1 MSEIAI
7 PAEEYVATSSLKV
20 DGKNPNK
27 LNKKGMERLKK
38 SITKFGFIV
47 PIITNKDLLI
57 ADGEQRWNAAKELG
71 MPKVKVIRLP
81 VAEVDRHLIRQVMN
95 KLRGEHDEL
104 LDAEEFKSII
114 EDGGEEDLKFL
125 LNLTDSGLDN
135 YMKKLGDEEADG
147 FQAPDLTDVETTIT
161 VGDIIQLGAHRLM
174 CGDSTNSE
182 HVAALLNGATPIAMV
197 TDPPYGVEYDPTWR
211 NPHNMKSKFH
221 LPAVAVGKV
230 NNDDTIDWKKAF
242 ELFPGDV
249 AYVWH
254 AGKYAAAFSDSLTA
268 AGFIM
273 VSQIIWAKPSIV
285 FSRGDYH
292 WKHEPCW
299 YAVRKGRKHN
309 WQGSRTENTVWE
321 IAGMNPMGRSSD
333 KDDARTGHGTQKPLE
348 CMKRPILNNTAK
360 NEGVYD
366 PFLGSGTTLIAAE
379 QTTRTCYAMELN
391 PAYCEISA
399 RRWEQL
405 TGKKR
410 ELIKNS
416 KTGETPP

>member
-95 KLRGEHDEL
+95 KLRGEHDDL
-104 LDAEEFKSII
+104 LDAEEFQTII
-114 EDGGEEDLKFL
+114 NDGGEEDLKYF
-125 LNLTDSGLDN
+125 LNLTDSGLDK
-135 YMKKLGDEEADG
+135 YLRKLREEEADNDS
-147 FQAPDLTDVETTIT
+147 FDIANIQTEIKH
-161 VGDIIQLGAHRLM
+161 GDIIQLGEHRLM
-174 CGDSTNSE
+174 CGDSTNPE
-182 HVAALLNGATPIAMV
+182 EVTALLAGAVPIVMV
-197 TDPPYGVEYDPTWR
+197 TDPPYGVDYDPTWR
-211 NPHNMKSKFH
+211 NPHNMKSKFKT
-221 LPAVAVGKV
+221 PAKAVGKV
-230 NNDDTIDWKKAF
+230 ENDTEVDWSKAYR
-242 ELFPGDV
+242 LFPGDV

-254 AGKYAAAFSDSLTA
+254 SGKYAAAFSNSLEA
-268 AGFIM
+268 AGFFM
-273 VSQIIWAKPSIV
+273 VSQIIWVKPSPTL
-285 FSRGDYH
+285 SRGDYH
-292 WKHEPCW
+292 WRHEPLW

-309 WQGSRTENTVWE
+309 WQGSRTETTIWE
-321 IAGMNPMGRSSD
+321 IAGMNPMGRSTD
-333 KDDARTGHGTQKPLE
+333 EADVVVGHGTQKPLE

-360 NEGVYD
+360 GQGVYD
-366 PFLGSGTTLIAAE
+366 PFGGSGTTLIAAE
-379 QTTRTCYAMELN
+379 QTSRICYMMELM
-391 PAYCEISA
+391 PAYCELTC
-399 RRWEQL
+399 RRWEKL

-410 ELIKNS
+410 KLIKNN